1 MFCYT
6 EVTQK
11 MTSKSKKSHE
21 RKMDGL
27 SLPDVVKHL
36 LKESGILRWDPHEG
50 TYEVLHG
57 EKFESR
63 LSILVNSYHDA
74 TSEANN

>member
-1 MFCYT
+1 
-6 EVTQK
+6 
-11 MTSKSKKSHE
+11 
-21 RKMDGL
+21 MDGL

-63 LSILVNSYHDA
+63 SVLVFLLSVPQEVLTENNSI
-74 TSEANN
+74 SLQVQ

>member
-1 MFCYT
+1 
-6 EVTQK
+6 
-11 MTSKSKKSHE
+11 
-21 RKMDGL
+21 MDGL

-63 LSILVNSYHDA
+63 LSLLVYSYHDA

>member
-1 MFCYT
+1 
-6 EVTQK
+6 
-11 MTSKSKKSHE
+11 
-21 RKMDGL
+21 MDGL

-36 LKESGILRWDPHEG
+36 LKESGILRWDPDDG

-63 LSILVNSYHDA
+63 FVRAFFGACYYRKNLTEFFMSLQIQ
-74 TSEANN
+74 